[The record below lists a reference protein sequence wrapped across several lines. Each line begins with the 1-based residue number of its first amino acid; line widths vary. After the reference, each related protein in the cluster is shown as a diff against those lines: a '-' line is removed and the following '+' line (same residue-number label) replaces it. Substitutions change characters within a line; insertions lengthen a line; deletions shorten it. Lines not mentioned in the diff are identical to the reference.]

1 MADQPAPG
9 RARGFD
15 RYNQI
20 RLAIAVAYGV
30 LAGLGL
36 AIGFDAAGTAIGGG
50 LGVAVGMWY
59 QVPKIFKIGAR

>member
-1 MADQPAPG
+1 MAGQPAKS

-20 RLAIAVAYGV
+20 RLAIALAYGV

-50 LGVAVGMWY
+50 LGVAVAMWY
-59 QVPKIFKIGAR
+59 QVPKIFKIGGQ

>member
-1 MADQPAPG
+1 MAGQPAQG

-30 LAGLGL
+30 LAGLAL

-50 LGVAVGMWY
+50 LGVAGAMWY
-59 QVPKIFKIGAR
+59 QAPKMFKIGGR